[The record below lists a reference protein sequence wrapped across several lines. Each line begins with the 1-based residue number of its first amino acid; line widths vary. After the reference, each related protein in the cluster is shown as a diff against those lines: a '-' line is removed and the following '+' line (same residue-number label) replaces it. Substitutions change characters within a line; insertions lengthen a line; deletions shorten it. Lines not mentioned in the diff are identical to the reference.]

1 MRIRKRLCSG
11 SEVNKNL
18 RKQYVHCT
26 MLLTHTSWTGLAFY
40 NCKGKSTRTVEYYNR
55 LPSIYASLWI
65 LQLVSPPDL
74 RCFQQQNHRRLL
86 KLFVLYLLTIDS
98 DAALVSSTFEIT
110 HSSNFE
116 SRWLLPSDHLE
127 NSDFSPAAAHIV
139 PAPNNDLPY
148 QKYDTQTTQKFLLEE
163 YSFMNLYRQTPKITN
178 V

>member
-1 MRIRKRLCSG
+1 M
-11 SEVNKNL
+11 
-18 RKQYVHCT
+18 
-26 MLLTHTSWTGLAFY
+26 
-40 NCKGKSTRTVEYYNR
+40 
-55 LPSIYASLWI
+55 
-65 LQLVSPPDL
+65 VSPPDL
-74 RCFQQQNHRRLL
+74 RCFQQQHHRRLL

-148 QKYDTQTTQKFLLEE
+148 QKYDTQTTQKFFLEE
-163 YSFMNLYRQTPKITN
+163 YSGFYKYGCLRNI
-178 V
+178 